1 MLQAVVLSLPT
12 IESSYVNHTTKGITG
27 FDHPEYPALA
37 VALEA
42 LNAAEGYLW
51 VCYQVNRIIIALTQ
65 RFFLAFNPW
74 IWFSLWRLNLY

>member
-37 VALEA
+37 VALEV
-42 LNAAEGYLW
+42 LNATEGYLW
-51 VCYQVNRIIIALTQ
+51 VCFQPQSVANS
-65 RFFLAFNPW
+65 LADTTF
-74 IWFSLWRLNLY
+74 

>member
-51 VCYQVNRIIIALTQ
+51 VCFQ
-65 RFFLAFNPW
+65 RHNIVIVLAHIFF
-74 IWFSLWRLNLY
+74 